1 MSWEEE
7 EEKAKPLPRERFQPN
22 VGGKAEEMDME

>member
-7 EEKAKPLPRERFQPN
+7 EEKAKPLPRERFQPD